1 MSQTPQI
8 LYNSENG
15 NLTIIND
22 GDYTILGDVEKFR
35 KDLQKVTATRHANW
49 LDDLHKELRQTYL
62 RLSLDDDTSLNT
74 NAYDLECEVI
84 RIKKDIQKIKEMAYW
99 VRLEKN
105 ITCGKP
111 EEYVELWIG
120 NNASDYRHNLIIHG
134 WKEVDE

>member
-35 KDLQKVTATRHANW
+35 KDLQKETATRHANW

-62 RLSLDDDTSLNT
+62 RLSLDDDKSLNSNT
-74 NAYDLECEVI
+74 HDLECEVI
-84 RIKKDIQKIKEMAYW
+84 RIKNDIQKIKEMAYW

-120 NNASDYRHNLIIHG
+120 NNTSDYRRNLVIHG
-134 WKEVDE
+134 WKEVN